1 MKIIK
6 MNGLFHLTEMQGS
19 GGWYWCCDYASE
31 DLYEAE
37 QLFRHGNAIQHNRLV
52 FVHYPD
58 GRVVEPIKATA
69 GQYFGGPA
77 FDDGKLQLLMVDF
90 PKSMIRLFQYDDT
103 SEQTS
108 LRAEIPLTEVKD
120 CYNLML
126 TQSTQSPLML
136 TREGS
141 EHLFQVVWPEKAA
154 FYVGN
159 RESFCSRDA
168 DKLYF
173 SRWFEDPDYR
183 DEVVIRHFPS
193 GEILNVI
200 AGSLWE
206 MPDGQKWILQ

>member
-6 MNGLFHLTEMQGS
+6 MNGLFHLTELQGS
-19 GGWYWCCDYASE
+19 GGWYWCCDYATG

-58 GRVVEPIKATA
+58 GRVVEPIKAKA

-90 PKSMIRLFQYDDT
+90 PESMIRLFQYDDA

-126 TQSTQSPLML
+126 TQSPLMV

>member
-19 GGWYWCCDYASE
+19 GGWYWCCDYASA

-58 GRVVEPIKATA
+58 GRVVEPIKAKA

-77 FDDGKLQLLMVDF
+77 FDNGKLQLLMVDF
-90 PKSMIRLFQYDDT
+90 PESMIRLFQYDDA

-126 TQSTQSPLML
+126 TQSPLMV

-141 EHLFQVVWPEKAA
+141 EHLFQVVWPEKAT